1 MKTKPIIVFA
11 ITISILVAFVFLYNS
26 KRRTYHDS
34 VRDSFTSTGRN
45 KGLEDTSKVDLL
57 NEKAFALRLKE
68 PEKTILTADSALKI
82 AERIN
87 YPTGIGEAFRVKGVG
102 YAYLSNIELAVKN
115 YIEALNYFIKTGD
128 LTKQARV
135 YNNIGNLYKRSDN
148 KKSIEYF
155 KKALKLIDNLTDEG
169 LKAGILFN
177 IASIYHSKKDY
188 SKAIYY
194 YTLSNKIFILK
205 NDTINIAMN
214 LLNTGIIN
222 FNLKQYEKA
231 QVKLLKA
238 IDISL
243 QKKFY
248 SILPA
253 CYMTLAEID
262 IDKNDFN
269 TAERNINEGI
279 KFAEWNKNEKTIKD
293 LLLTAYDLEYKRKD
307 YFKALKHLSQLYRT
321 DSLLLSKYQSDNIG
335 KTSTYYIQL
344 QKLQEK
350 ELIIANQRYKE
361 TIFWWILTII
371 LVLVLFAIIT
381 GLIIRYHLKKK
392 REKEELEINSRIN
405 ILEQKA
411 LQAFMNPHFIY
422 NILTTIQYFIGI
434 QDNHAANNT
443 LSKFA
448 KLIRKHLEIC
458 MSTTISLHEEIQ
470 YLDLYLSLEKIRF
483 SKKMNY
489 HIHTTPGI
497 DEDDIFIPSM
507 LIQPFIENALWHGL
521 MPKDDGGMI
530 ELDFKLTDNLLTIS
544 IIDNGIGISN
554 SLNAKTSGH
563 ISRGLELIH
572 ERVNLLNKL
581 NEKKISIS
589 QAQMGDS
596 GTKVLIT
603 IEI

>member
-1 MKTKPIIVFA
+1 MI
-11 ITISILVAFVFLYNS
+11 
-26 KRRTYHDS
+26 
-34 VRDSFTSTGRN
+34 
-45 KGLEDTSKVDLL
+45 
-57 NEKAFALRLKE
+57 
-68 PEKTILTADSALKI
+68 
-82 AERIN
+82 
-87 YPTGIGEAFRVKGVG
+87 
-102 YAYLSNIELAVKN
+102 
-115 YIEALNYFIKTGD
+115 
-128 LTKQARV
+128 
-135 YNNIGNLYKRSDN
+135 
-148 KKSIEYF
+148 
-155 KKALKLIDNLTDEG
+155 
-169 LKAGILFN
+169 
-177 IASIYHSKKDY
+177 SKKLNDAELMAGLY
-188 SKAIYY
+188 FNLSEIHRKKNDLKNSLYY
-194 YTLSNKIFILK
+194 LENSNKIFQKLKDSTYITIYYQNSGLIYCGLK
-205 NDTINIAMN
+205 NYQKAEANLSIAIKQAKSKDLYKVLIGSYIPLVSIYLEQEKYDEAKKGVEEGLKYASLIKDTTSINY
-214 LLNTGIIN
+214 LLY
-222 FNLKQYEKA
+222 K
-231 QVKLLKA
+231 
-238 IDISL
+238 
-243 QKKFY
+243 
-248 SILPA
+248 
-253 CYMTLAEID
+253 
-262 IDKNDFN
+262 DF
-269 TAERNINEGI
+269 EINE
-279 KFAEWNKNEKTIKD
+279 KLKNYSTA
-293 LLLTAYDLEYKRKD
+293 LTR
-307 YFKALKHLSQLYRT
+307 LKHVYKH

-371 LVLVLFAIIT
+371 LTLILFAIIT
-381 GLIIRYHLKKK
+381 GLIIRHHLKKR

-448 KLIRKHLEIC
+448 KLMRKHLEIC
-458 MSTTISLHEEIQ
+458 MNTTISLHEEIQ
-470 YLDLYLSLEKIRF
+470 YLELYLSLEKIRF
-483 SKKMNY
+483 SKKMDY

-530 ELDFKLTDNLLTIS
+530 DVDFKFTENLLAIS

-603 IEI
+603 IEL

>member
-1 MKTKPIIVFA
+1 MRTKPIILLAVA
-11 ITISILVAFVFLYNS
+11 ISILVAFVFLYNS
-26 KRRTYHDS
+26 KRSNYLDS
-34 VRDSFTSTGRN
+34 VRDSFAGTARN
-45 KGLEDTSKVDLL
+45 KGLEDSSKVDLL
-57 NEKAFALRLKE
+57 NKEAFDLRLTN
-68 PEKTILTADSALKI
+68 PDKTVLTADSALKI
-82 AERIN
+82 AERLN
-87 YPTGIGEAFRVKGVG
+87 YSSGIGEAFRVKGVG

-115 YIEALNYFIKTGD
+115 YIEALNHFIKTGD
-128 LTKQARV
+128 LNKQARV
-135 YNNIGNLYKRSDN
+135 YNNIGRLYKEINHSKALFYLNKALLIAQKINEDELLAGLYFNLSEIHRKQDDF
-148 KKSIEYF
+148 KKSLHFIEKSNTIF
-155 KKALKLIDNLTDEG
+155 KKLRDTTYMIMYFQNSGVIYYGLKNYKKAEYYLKNAIIQAEKKELNKILVGSNLTLVAVYLEQGKFDKAKERIQEG
-169 LKAGILFN
+169 LKY
-177 IASIYHSKKDY
+177 ASILKDTTSINY
-188 SKAIYY
+188 LLYKDFEI
-194 YTLSNKIFILK
+194 NEKLK
-205 NDTINIAMN
+205 N
-214 LLNTGIIN
+214 
-222 FNLKQYEKA
+222 
-231 QVKLLKA
+231 
-238 IDISL
+238 
-243 QKKFY
+243 Y
-248 SILPA
+248 S
-253 CYMTLAEID
+253 
-262 IDKNDFN
+262 
-269 TAERNINEGI
+269 TA
-279 KFAEWNKNEKTIKD
+279 
-293 LLLTAYDLEYKRKD
+293 LTR
-307 YFKALKHLSQLYRT
+307 LKHVYKH

-371 LVLVLFAIIT
+371 LALVLFAIIT
-381 GLIIRYHLKKK
+381 GFIIRYHLKKR

-448 KLIRKHLEIC
+448 KLMRKHLEIC
-458 MSTTISLHEEIQ
+458 MNTTISLHEEIQ
-470 YLDLYLSLEKIRF
+470 YLGLYLSLEKIRF
-483 SKKMNY
+483 SRKMDY
-489 HIHTTPGI
+489 HIHSTPGI

-521 MPKDDGGMI
+521 MPKDGGGMI
-530 ELDFKLTDNLLTIS
+530 DVDFKFTENLLTVS

-603 IEI
+603 IEL

>member
-1 MKTKPIIVFA
+1 MLAV
-11 ITISILVAFVFLYNS
+11 TISILVAFVFLYNS
-26 KRRTYHDS
+26 KRSNYLDS
-34 VRDSFTSTGRN
+34 VRDSFAGTARN
-45 KGLEDTSKVDLL
+45 KGLEDSSKVDLL
-57 NEKAFALRLKE
+57 NKEAFDLRLTN
-68 PEKTILTADSALKI
+68 PDKTVLTADSALKI
-82 AERIN
+82 AERLN
-87 YPTGIGEAFRVKGVG
+87 YSSGIGEAFRVKGVG
-102 YAYLSNIELAVKN
+102 YAHLSNIELAVKN
-115 YIEALNYFIKTGD
+115 YIEALNQFIKTGD
-128 LTKQARV
+128 LNKQARV
-135 YNNIGNLYKRSDN
+135 YNNVGNLYRRTDY
-148 KKSIEYF
+148 KKSLEYL
-155 KKALKLIDNLTDEG
+155 KKALKLTNNLRDEE
-169 LKAGILFN
+169 LLRAGILFN
-177 IASIYHSKKDY
+177 VATIYHSKKDY

-194 YTLSNKIFILK
+194 YNLSNKIFILK
-205 NDTINIAMN
+205 NDTSSIAMN

-222 FNLKQYEKA
+222 FNLKQYDKA
-231 QVKLLKA
+231 KMKLLKA

-253 CYMTLAEID
+253 CYMTLAEIS

-269 TAERNINEGI
+269 TAERHIHEGI
-279 KFAEWNKNEKTIKD
+279 KFAKKNKKATKD

-307 YFKALKHLSQLYRT
+307 YFKALKHLSQLYKT

-371 LVLVLFAIIT
+371 LALVLFAIIT
-381 GLIIRYHLKKK
+381 GFIIRYHLKKR

-448 KLIRKHLEIC
+448 KLMRKHLEIC
-458 MSTTISLHEEIQ
+458 MNTTISLHEEIQ
-470 YLDLYLSLEKIRF
+470 YLGLYLSLEKIRF
-483 SKKMNY
+483 SRKMDY
-489 HIHTTPGI
+489 HIHSTPGI

-521 MPKDDGGMI
+521 MPKDGGGMI
-530 ELDFKLTDNLLTIS
+530 DVDFKFTENLLTVS

-589 QAQMGDS
+589 QAQMGAS

-603 IEI
+603 IEL